1 MVKLLLVED
10 DASLA
15 YIEKTGLED
24 IIGGY
29 DVTTAANGKEGL
41 QAWQQTHPDVIISD
55 IDMPVMNGFELVE
68 RIRET
73 DGDVII
79 IFTSALTSPNDVKAG
94 YRLGIN
100 NYVKKPFVP
109 EELDAHIQALMKMRG
124 GAKTQKETNHYKL
137 GKYTLD
143 ADHATL
149 RDDETDI
156 SQTITQREA
165 QILQLLAENQNHVV
179 RREAI
184 LSRFWN
190 TEDDYFA
197 SRSLDVFVNKLRK
210 LLSDEPRITLKT
222 VRGVGLQLLVE

>member
-41 QAWQQTHPDVIISD
+41 QAWQQIHPDVIISD
-55 IDMPVMNGFELVE
+55 IDMPVMNGFEMVE

-165 QILQLLAENQNHVV
+165 QILQLLADNQNHVV

-210 LLSDEPRITLKT
+210 LLSDEPRVQLKT
-222 VRGVGLQLLVE
+222 VRGIGLQLLVS